1 MWTTSTTRAVA
12 RMSAMIASIAAI
24 AIGASATLAAARVG
38 IAAAELTTSGMKAP
52 AATHA
57 GPIGPSSRWLE
68 GLDAKHKQFFVRPTG

>member
-38 IAAAELTTSGMKAP
+38 IAAAELTASGMKAP
-52 AATHA
+52 ATHA

-68 GLDAKHKQFFVRPTG
+68 GLRAKHKQFFVRPTG